1 LDLGLRGV
9 PAAVAA
15 ASRGL
20 GYATAL
26 ELAREGARVAICAR
40 HPDEIANAAS
50 SIGRQ
55 TGAFVQPVTADVSTA
70 EGAQKFIKAAVESLG
85 GLRVLVANAGG
96 PPTGDVASF
105 DDDTWVQAFGLN
117 LMSTVRMV
125 REALPHLVAAVWGRV
140 LVITS
145 TAAKQ
150 PIADLG
156 LSNAMRAAA
165 TGFAKTLSSE
175 VAAKGVTVN
184 CIMPGSILTDRW
196 RSLAGAPTDAGPDH
210 PAFERVAKQVPIGR
224 LGTPEEFAAV
234 AAFLCSERAS
244 YVTGVSLQVDG
255 GMTRSLL

>member
-1 LDLGLRGV
+1 MDLGLKDV

-40 HPDEIANAAS
+40 HREEVESAAS
-50 SIGRQ
+50 SIRRQ
-55 TGAFVQPVTADVSTA
+55 TGAVVEPVTADVATT
-70 EGAQKFIKAAVESLG
+70 EGAETFVRASVDSLG
-85 GLRVLVANAGG
+85 GLGVLVANAGG
-96 PPTGDVASF
+96 PPTGSVASF

-117 LMSTVRMV
+117 FMSTVRMV
-125 REALPHLVAAVWGRV
+125 REALPHLTASPWGRV

-150 PIADLG
+150 PIAGLG
-156 LSNAMRAAA
+156 LSNSMRAAA
-165 TGFAKTLSSE
+165 SGFAKTLSAE

-196 RSLAGAPTDAGPDH
+196 RSLAGVPADAGPDH
-210 PAFERVAKQVPIGR
+210 PALEHVAQQVPVGR
-224 LGTPEEFAAV
+224 LGSTEEFAAV

-244 YVTGVSLQVDG
+244 YVTGVSIQVDG
-255 GMTRSLL
+255 GMTRSLF